1 MSTNWHKA
9 IGYLILVMTIS
20 NVLGI
25 SYTNFQAFL
34 IGASAFLLAQKEE
47 IVFNINYKE
56 KDDEHGRKD

>member
-1 MSTNWHKA
+1 
-9 IGYLILVMTIS
+9 MTIS